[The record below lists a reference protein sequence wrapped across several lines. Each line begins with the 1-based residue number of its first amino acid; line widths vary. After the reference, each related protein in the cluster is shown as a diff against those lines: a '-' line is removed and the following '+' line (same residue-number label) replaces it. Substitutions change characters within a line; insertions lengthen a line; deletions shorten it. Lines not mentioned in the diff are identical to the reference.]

1 MNELQLILTAL
12 IGSLAAAAILASIG
26 YRLQSRFVADVIIT
40 TALQVKE
47 LLLKQAFTR
56 DLIPIDVTLTL
67 FYRIHAA
74 GNPAPIS
81 KDTIKATQTVD
92 DWRAATERQ
101 ALFIL
106 RDVTATYDFDKLFQP
121 TDETGVP
128 LRSIEREV
136 RDRLRSVAEYWG
148 VEVAGIQLGAIEI
161 PESIG
166 KQLVENKRA
175 QHEQE
180 AELIKAESDR
190 RIDITRA
197 ETAKL
202 VKVTEA
208 TARMQTI
215 QAIAHG
221 LKQVLGEDARPE
233 DLIALR
239 FIEYLENRA
248 EPVVGTGEDDLET
261 LLKLQSQEVPRL
273 KSR

>member
-1 MNELQLILTAL
+1 MNELQLVLTAL
-12 IGSLAAAAILASIG
+12 IGSLAAAAIIASIG
-26 YRLQSRFVADVIIT
+26 YRLQSRFVEDAAIT

-56 DLIPIDVTLTL
+56 DMIPIDVNLTL
-67 FYRIHAA
+67 FYRMYAA

-81 KDTIKATQTVD
+81 KDVIEAIQTVD

-106 RDVTATYDFDKLFQP
+106 RDVTAMNDFDDLFHSTDP
-121 TDETGVP
+121 TVAP
-128 LRSIEREV
+128 LRLIEQTV
-136 RDRLRSVAEYWG
+136 HNRLRLAAEQWG
-148 VEVAGIQLGAIEI
+148 VEVTGVQLGAIEI

-166 KQLVENKRA
+166 KQLVEIKRA
-175 QHEQE
+175 
-180 AELIKAESDR
+180 ELDR

-215 QAIAHG
+215 LAIAQG

-248 EPVVGTGEDDLET
+248 ETVIGTGEDDLET